1 MQHLADRRP
10 KHARPAS
17 ARAETRQPGDYA
29 RLHGWPQSY
38 VSRLAKPGIVV
49 LRLNGGRVWVDVD
62 ASDQR
67 YGDEIRPRLRF
78 GKDN

>member
-1 MQHLADRRP
+1 M
-10 KHARPAS
+10 PAQP
-17 ARAETRQPGDYA
+17 QPGPKLVSRADYA

-38 VSRLAKPGIVV
+38 VSRLAKRGIVV

-78 GKDN
+78 GKDY